1 MAGEGLVIVSDG
13 SGLPEPVRGDPA
25 GIFAALA
32 MDVRLLRDHTFLNP
46 SSAVVAARGVD
57 ELAAAVRA
65 LPASA
70 TALFLARTD
79 PLRARAVQRD
89 VARSRRIPIVTEE
102 DTLGIALAAAA
113 LVTLHR
119 AGIALPD
126 ARVVVAGADK
136 VPLLA
141 LLLMA
146 AGVGDIASWTTVD
159 AEGFPLS
166 GVARGASLVID
177 LADAAGTIRPVFGD
191 EMPLTIVRPGD
202 PVAHLLALPGLLRA
216 LWDVPTPG
224 WAGDPARQVEVHR
237 AGARALAAL
246 APVDRGLPELADP
259 DLTCRV
265 AQAVVDVLR
274 QPHSR

>member
-1 MAGEGLVIVSDG
+1 MNVVAGEGLVIVSDG

-146 AGVGDIASWTTVD
+146 AGVGDNASWTTVD

-191 EMPLTIVRPGD
+191 EM
-202 PVAHLLALPGLLRA
+202 
-216 LWDVPTPG
+216 PTPG